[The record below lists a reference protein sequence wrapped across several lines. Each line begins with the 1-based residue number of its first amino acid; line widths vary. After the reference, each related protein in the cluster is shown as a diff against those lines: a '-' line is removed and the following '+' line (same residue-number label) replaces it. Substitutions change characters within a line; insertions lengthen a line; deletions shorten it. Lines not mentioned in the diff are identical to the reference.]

1 MENIINNISG
11 KLKGIRAEKG
21 YSLEEIADK
30 IGVHRETFRKYENN
44 PSTIEIGQLL
54 KILDIYDVDTIYFL
68 VFVMAKCQQRIR
80 KKDKS
85 DEKR

>member
-54 KILDIYDVDTIYFL
+54 KILDIYNVDTIYFFSL
-68 VFVMAKCQQRIR
+68 CYGKMPT
-80 KKDKS
+80 KDKK
-85 DEKR
+85 EG

>member
-54 KILDIYDVDTIYFL
+54 KILDIYDVDTIYFSL
-68 VFVMAKCQQRIR
+68 CYGKMPTKN
-80 KKDKS
+80 KK
-85 DEKR
+85 EG

>member
-54 KILDIYDVDTIYFL
+54 KILDIYDVDTIYFFIL
-68 VFVMAKCQQRIR
+68 CYGKMPTKN
-80 KKDKS
+80 KK
-85 DEKR
+85 EG